1 MLRLI
6 LIGLFFYSII
16 GYSEIIKI
24 PQAVQ
29 SSLAAGD
36 IIIRKGGGPL
46 SYQLMNVT
54 KEDYSHCGI
63 IVRENN
69 QWMVIQSKASDSENG
84 IDGVQ
89 ITSIDDFVKFTV
101 DSILFICRPKID
113 KLLDYKIVDRAYYY
127 LNLAIPFDHRFRL
140 QDSEKFYCLELLF
153 HIFIDVYNE
162 NIFNMRK
169 QQDAYILL
177 FSTFF
182 NEDKFEAIYTLKSKF

>member
-6 LIGLFFYSII
+6 LIVLFFNSII

-24 PQAVQ
+24 HQAVQ

-89 ITSIDDFVKFTV
+89 IPSIDDFVKFTV
-101 DSILFICRPKID
+101 DSTLFICRPKID
-113 KLLDYKIVDRAYYY
+113 KLLD
-127 LNLAIPFDHRFRL
+127 L
-140 QDSEKFYCLELLF
+140 
-153 HIFIDVYNE
+153 
-162 NIFNMRK
+162 
-169 QQDAYILL
+169 ILL
-177 FSTFF
+177 GDDKQKYYEEIIRRLTT
-182 NEDKFEAIYTLKSKF
+182 NE